1 MPTQAFQ
8 AFKAELEAVKEVVSN
23 HTKKTIRDDKLLE
36 RIRLLYLSWAN
47 AVRPGLEP
55 LIENKK
61 GFFKLNNE
69 LEKLAQ
75 LTSKYKLVSDYLMR
89 IRRALAFAKSLV
101 LILPPSGSKFLPTLT
116 RTVHELFLPDIPDV
130 PKEWVPNSIVGWRAI
145 LQSFLQKYPFDRSV
159 FIMVR
164 YRDRNKDIVSAV
176 KRELNKNR
184 LNGILASDHNL
195 TDDLYNPVAC
205 LLACSRGIAIFD
217 KAERTQMFNPN
228 VAYELGM
235 MHLLGR
241 QCLIL
246 KHKSLVQLHTD
257 ILMKL
262 YKPYISTSDARS
274 EVKLWLESRN
284 S

>member
-1 MPTQAFQ
+1 MPAQAFQ
-8 AFKAELEAVKEVVSN
+8 AFIAELKAVREVVSA
-23 HTKKTIRDDKLLE
+23 HPQKTIRVDKLLE

-47 AVRPGLEP
+47 AVRPSLEP
-55 LIENKK
+55 LLVNKK
-61 GFFKLNNE
+61 DLFKLNNE

-75 LTSKYKLVSDYLMR
+75 LTSKYKLVSDYLLR
-89 IRRALAFAKSLV
+89 IRRALAFANSLV
-101 LILPPSGSKFLPTLT
+101 LILPPRGTKLLPSPT
-116 RTVHELFLPDIPDV
+116 RIGHELFLPDIPDV
-130 PKEWVPNSIVGWRAI
+130 PKEWVPNSIVGWRSI

-164 YRDRNKDIVSAV
+164 YRDRNKDVITAV
-176 KRELNKNR
+176 KRELKKNR

-217 KAERTQMFNPN
+217 KAERTQTFNPN

-246 KHKSLVQLHTD
+246 KHESLVSLHTD

-262 YKPYISTSDARS
+262 YRPYSSISDARS
-274 EVKLWLESRN
+274 EVKLWMESKDA
-284 S
+284 